1 MCIKEIT
8 GITACKGEV
17 NLFCQG
23 LTLPKGIKTINK
35 SILVEV
41 QMFNKQDVDGVSEMM
56 AECSWQRPQTL
67 ITVIHISMF

>member
-8 GITACKGEV
+8 GITVCKGEV

-56 AECSWQRPQTL
+56 A
-67 ITVIHISMF
+67 